1 VSGWSRRSNGAIQ
14 PKIAQILDRTSRS
27 GLPGRP
33 RCRNSRY
40 RARWLFDARHDRRA
54 GNAEAADSV
63 QRCSACTARQAD
75 RGAARTA
82 AVSESEEDVTNLIT
96 MNEIDQKS
104 MESVVTELNHAS
116 DRAAGIVGAVLVE
129 ESLTNLIRSRLN
141 RDEEIM
147 TELLH
152 SSAPLGAFST
162 KIKVGFLL
170 GLYSADARKELI
182 TIKDIRNQY
191 AHYIARSFEYESI
204 RDKTNNLKLSE
215 STEFWFRAEEG
226 KGLVLYIGPN
236 SKPADFDVQPV
247 VSKVDDPSKLKPRDR
262 YIRACHFYNTALG
275 FLANTERHNPAW
287 FF

>member
-1 VSGWSRRSNGAIQ
+1 LLISKVVQSERGFIEVRV
-14 PKIAQILDRTSRS
+14 
-27 GLPGRP
+27 GLEVH
-33 RCRNSRY
+33 C
-40 RARWLFDARHDRRA
+40 H
-54 GNAEAADSV
+54 V
-63 QRCSACTARQAD
+63 IK
-75 RGAARTA
+75 
-82 AVSESEEDVTNLIT
+82 EEDVTNLIT
-96 MNEIDQKS
+96 MNELDRKS
-104 MESVVTELNHAS
+104 MESIFAELNHAS

-170 GLYSADARKELI
+170 GLYSADARKELT

-191 AHYIARSFEYESI
+191 AHYIARSFEYEKI
-204 RDKTNNLKLSE
+204 RDKANNLKLGE

-226 KGLVLYIGPN
+226 KGLILYIGPN
-236 SKPADFDVQPV
+236 SKPSDFEVQPV

-275 FLANTERHNPAW
+275 FLASTERHNPLW